1 MSETFVVVGANLAGG
16 RAAEALRKS
25 GFEGRIVLIGKERER
40 PYDRPPLSKKFAR
53 DHVDESKLYFRAPDY
68 YETNRI
74 ELELGVTAT
83 ALDTKKREVIV
94 DGGRAIA
101 FDKLLIATGANVRTL
116 HVKGAEL
123 PGIYTLRTLEDA
135 KRIRVE
141 MKTKRRVAVIGAG
154 VIGAE
159 IAASCREEGLD
170 VVLLEAAELPLM
182 RAFGSAVG
190 AIYAGIHREH
200 GVDVRCGVSV
210 TEFIGK
216 DRVEGVVTS
225 TGERIECDF
234 AIVGIGVTAATEW
247 LRDSGVALCPRS
259 GCVLVDTRAQTNIEG
274 IYAAGDV
281 TRFWSDRTGA
291 YVQVESVDNAQ
302 LQGLTA
308 VSNMLGKESVHAPVP
323 FFWSDQYD
331 LKLQC
336 VGEVDG
342 ADRVVFRGS
351 VEARAF
357 AAFHMKRDRV
367 IGVIG
372 VNRLK
377 EIAASKKLISQGISV
392 RDEDL
397 ANDALPMS
405 TFFAE
410 RAADKPNHVA

>member
-25 GFEGRIVLIGKERER
+25 GFEGRIVLIGKETER

-53 DHVDESKLYFRAPDY
+53 GLLDESKLYFRPLDY
-68 YETNRI
+68 YATNRI

-83 ALDTKKREVIV
+83 GLDVEKREVIV
-94 DGGRAIA
+94 DGARRIA

-123 PGIYTLRTLEDA
+123 SGIYTLRSLDDA
-135 KRIRVE
+135 KRIRE
-141 MKTKRRVAVIGAG
+141 AMKASRRVAVIGAG

-159 IAASCREEGLD
+159 IAATCREEGLD

-182 RAFGSAVG
+182 RAFGRAVG
-190 AIYAGIHREH
+190 AIYAEIHRER

-210 TEFIGK
+210 TEFVG
-216 DRVEGVVTS
+216 DERVEAVVTG
-225 TGERIECDF
+225 TGERIACDF
-234 AIVGIGVTAATEW
+234 AIVGIGVSAATEW
-247 LRDSGVALCPRS
+247 LRDSGIALCPRS
-259 GCVLVDTRAQTNIEG
+259 GCVLVDHHAQTNMDG

-342 ADRVVFRGS
+342 AERVVFRGS
-351 VEARAF
+351 VSGHAF
-357 AAFHMKRDRV
+357 AAFHLAGARV

-377 EIAASKKLISQGISV
+377 EIAASKRLISQGIAV

-397 ANDALPMS
+397 ADEAVPMS
-405 TFFAE
+405 HFF
-410 RAADKPNHVA
+410 PSGTLHVL

>member
-1 MSETFVVVGANLAGG
+1 MSETFVIVGANLAGG

-25 GFEGRIVLIGKERER
+25 GFEGRIVLIGKEAER

-53 DHVDESKLYFRAPDY
+53 GLLDESKLYFRAADY

-83 ALDTKKREVIV
+83 GLDLATREVIV
-94 DGGRAIA
+94 DGTRRIG

-116 HVKGAEL
+116 RVKGADL
-123 PGIYTLRTLEDA
+123 AGIYTLRTLDDA
-135 KRIRVE
+135 KRIRE
-141 MKTKRRVAVIGAG
+141 AMKASRRVAVIGAG

-159 IAASCREEGLD
+159 IAASCREEGLE
-170 VVLLEAAELPLM
+170 VLLLEAAELPLM
-182 RAFGSAVG
+182 RAFGRTVG
-190 AIYAGIHREH
+190 AFYANIHRER
-200 GVDVRCGVSV
+200 GVDLRCGVSV
-210 TEFIGK
+210 TEFVGETQ
-216 DRVEGVVTS
+216 VEGVVTS
-225 TGERIECDF
+225 TGERIACDF
-234 AIVGIGVTAATEW
+234 AIVGIGVSPATEW
-247 LRDSGVALCPRS
+247 LAGSGIALCPKS
-259 GCVLVDTRAQTNIEG
+259 GCVLVDNHAQTNIEG

-281 TRFWSDRTGA
+281 TRFWSDQTGA

-336 VGEVDG
+336 VGVVEG
-342 ADRVVFRGS
+342 AERVVVRGS
-351 VEARAF
+351 YEGCAF
-357 AAFHMKRDRV
+357 AAFHMVGERV
-367 IGVIG
+367 IGVVG

-377 EIAASKKLISQGISV
+377 EIAASKKLISQGIAV

-405 TFFAE
+405 AFFAARE
-410 RAADKPNHVA
+410 GSKPIQTA

>member
-1 MSETFVVVGANLAGG
+1 MSRETFVIVGANLAGG

-25 GFEGRIVLIGKERER
+25 GFEGRIVLIGKEPER

-53 DHVDESKLYFRAPDY
+53 GLLDEAKLYFRPLDY
-68 YETNRI
+68 YETHRI

-83 ALDTKKREVIV
+83 GLDLATREVIV
-94 DGGRAIA
+94 DHGRRIA

-116 HVKGAEL
+116 RVKGAEL
-123 PGIYTLRTLEDA
+123 AGIYTLRTLDDA
-135 KRIRVE
+135 KRICVEVKSKKRV
-141 MKTKRRVAVIGAG
+141 VVVGAG

-159 IAASCREEGLD
+159 IAASCREEGLE
-170 VVLLEAAELPLM
+170 VTLIEAAELPLM
-182 RAFGSAVG
+182 RAFGKSVG
-190 AIYAGIHREH
+190 AIYAEIHRAH
-200 GVDVRCGVSV
+200 GVDLRCGVGV
-210 TEFIGK
+210 TEFIG
-216 DRVEGVVTS
+216 DARIEGVVLS
-225 TGERIECDF
+225 TGERLACDF
-234 AIVGIGVTAATEW
+234 AIVGIGVSAATDW
-247 LRDSGVALCPRS
+247 LQGSGVALCPKS
-259 GCVLVDTRAQTNIEG
+259 GCVLVDHHAQTNVEG

-308 VSNMLGKESVHAPVP
+308 VSNMLGRESVHAPVP

-336 VGEVDG
+336 VGEVEG
-342 ADRVVFRGS
+342 AERVIFRGS
-351 VEARAF
+351 VEGRAF
-357 AAFHMKRDRV
+357 AAFHMVKDRV

-377 EIAASKKLISQGISV
+377 EIAASKRLISGAISV

-397 ANDALPMS
+397 ANEAVPMS
-405 TFFAE
+405 AFFASGTLS
-410 RAADKPNHVA
+410 VL